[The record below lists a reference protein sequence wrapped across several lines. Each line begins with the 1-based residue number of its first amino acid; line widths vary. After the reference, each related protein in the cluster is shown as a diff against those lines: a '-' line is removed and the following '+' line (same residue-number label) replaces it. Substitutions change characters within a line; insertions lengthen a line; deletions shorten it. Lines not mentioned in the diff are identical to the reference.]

1 MLDRKQG
8 DRSIEDTPQSKGL
21 TVATQKL

>member
-21 TVATQKL
+21 IVATQKL